1 MTEREALERIAN
13 GTCGHDPT
21 YCGQEPCDHAEEF
34 ARAVLLG
41 KDPDAPTPQRKF
53 DKILVVKEVE

>member
-13 GTCGHDPT
+13 GTCGHED
-21 YCGQEPCDHAEEF
+21 YCGEESCRHAEDF

-41 KDPDAPTPQRKF
+41 RDPDAPKPKRKF
-53 DKILVVKEVE
+53 DTILMVKEVE